1 MSEKQL
7 MRRLRRITAVIVL
20 ISIVLLLGGGFITS
34 ALGRVQQDTMK
45 TQMTAEAEEYKTNV
59 LRKMDADMQTLQT
72 LASFFQFSYTINAI
86 DEDAFA
92 EGLYESNNFI
102 QMGYFTNRGEGIR
115 VTINQNI
122 EKDVRVE
129 DLDEPLR
136 KIVED
141 AWGGESSVSRIYYDT
156 SLKKKVFAYAIPI
169 YEGNEL
175 TGALVANDEIAA
187 FREILDDKTAMNG
200 YGYIHMIGKEGNF
213 LIRSKNKVVDE
224 DLDSIFE
231 GNYLSDYEKDR
242 IRKAMDADESVFSE
256 FVYEGV
262 SYEIYLEPVGLNGWY
277 LFCVDTMQ
285 GINAPIYQMIK
296 VTRIIFVGVLLLCIF
311 LLVYGYRMM
320 RKNHRQLIRFAYYDS
335 LTGAYNTV
343 RFLQEMKDALAG
355 PERYTVGVMNIHQFK
370 FINEIFGR
378 KQADKLLCHIK
389 NVLAE
394 SLEPGELF
402 CRDSGD
408 VFWVLLKGQDQT
420 VLRQRLEQIMDS
432 ISRFALNQHHTYQ
445 ILLYCGAAIRR
456 DNSTAEMMMTHAM
469 FALQTAKGKDRN
481 NVWFY
486 DTELHKQE
494 TLQNYIESHMYQ
506 ALQDGEFAMFLQPKI
521 NLKTGKLGG
530 AEALVRWL
538 KKDGDM
544 IYPNQFIPLFESN
557 GFCARLDMYMVEQVC
572 RRIRKWIDEGIE
584 PIPIS
589 VNQSKLLFYEEDYVE
604 SLCRLIEK
612 YRIPARLI
620 TLEILEGLAIG
631 NVEELNN
638 RISSLQEKG
647 FRISMDDFGSGYSSF
662 NTLGKLKIDE
672 LKLDRVFL
680 IEITNE
686 KENRQRIIMEQ
697 VVDLTKR
704 LKISTVVEG
713 VETRENEVLIQ
724 SFGCDYGQGYY
735 YSRPVSADEFEEKFL
750 KKGDRFW

>member
-1 MSEKQL
+1 
-7 MRRLRRITAVIVL
+7 
-20 ISIVLLLGGGFITS
+20 
-34 ALGRVQQDTMK
+34 
-45 TQMTAEAEEYKTNV
+45 
-59 LRKMDADMQTLQT
+59 
-72 LASFFQFSYTINAI
+72 
-86 DEDAFA
+86 
-92 EGLYESNNFI
+92 
-102 QMGYFTNRGEGIR
+102 
-115 VTINQNI
+115 
-122 EKDVRVE
+122 
-129 DLDEPLR
+129 
-136 KIVED
+136 
-141 AWGGESSVSRIYYDT
+141 
-156 SLKKKVFAYAIPI
+156 
-169 YEGNEL
+169 
-175 TGALVANDEIAA
+175 
-187 FREILDDKTAMNG
+187 
-200 YGYIHMIGKEGNF
+200 
-213 LIRSKNKVVDE
+213 
-224 DLDSIFE
+224 
-231 GNYLSDYEKDR
+231 
-242 IRKAMDADESVFSE
+242 
-256 FVYEGV
+256 
-262 SYEIYLEPVGLNGWY
+262 
-277 LFCVDTMQ
+277 
-285 GINAPIYQMIK
+285 
-296 VTRIIFVGVLLLCIF
+296 
-311 LLVYGYRMM
+311 
-320 RKNHRQLIRFAYYDS
+320 
-335 LTGAYNTV
+335 
-343 RFLQEMKDALAG
+343 
-355 PERYTVGVMNIHQFK
+355 
-370 FINEIFGR
+370 
-378 KQADKLLCHIK
+378 
-389 NVLAE
+389 
-394 SLEPGELF
+394 
-402 CRDSGD
+402 
-408 VFWVLLKGQDQT
+408 
-420 VLRQRLEQIMDS
+420 
-432 ISRFALNQHHTYQ
+432 
-445 ILLYCGAAIRR
+445 
-456 DNSTAEMMMTHAM
+456 
-469 FALQTAKGKDRN
+469 
-481 NVWFY
+481 
-486 DTELHKQE
+486 
-494 TLQNYIESHMYQ
+494 
-506 ALQDGEFAMFLQPKI
+506 MFLQPKI